1 MYLEHY
7 GLREAP
13 FSITPDTD
21 YFFAT
26 PSHQEAL
33 NVLLVALRMGEGFI
47 KVVGEVGTG
56 KTLLCRKLL
65 KVLEGEFITAYIPD
79 PFLTPIQLRLA
90 LAHELG
96 IDISPRVG
104 RQRVYDE
111 IRERLIEISASG
123 KSVVLILDEAQALPD
138 ESLEGLRLLTN
149 FETEKR
155 KLLQIAMFGQPE
167 LDQRLNQTSMRQLK
181 QRITFSYSLR
191 GMDYKALS
199 AYVIHRLQQAG
210 YQGKQ
215 PFSPRA
221 LRMLLKGSRG
231 IPRLV
236 NILSHKSLLATFGVG
251 KIAVTPAAVELAIKD
266 TEGAEP
272 LSTNVVKITFATIAL
287 LLVGALYF
295 SWNSGL

>member
-21 YFFAT
+21 YFFAA

-65 KVLEGEFITAYIPD
+65 KILDGEFVTAYIPD
-79 PFLTPIQLRLA
+79 PFLTPVQLRLA

-104 RQRVYDE
+104 RQKVYDA
-111 IRERLIEISASG
+111 IRQRLIEISASG
-123 KSVVLILDEAQALPD
+123 QSVVLILDEAQALPD

-167 LDQRLNQTSMRQLK
+167 LDQRLNQPSMRQLK
-181 QRITFSYSLR
+181 QRITFSYLLH
-191 GMDYKALS
+191 GMDCKALS
-199 AYVIHRLQQAG
+199 AYVIHRLKQAG
-210 YQGKQ
+210 YQGEQ

-221 LRMLLKGSRG
+221 LRCLYKGSRG

-236 NILSHKSLLATFGVG
+236 NILSHKSLLATFGTG
-251 KIAVTPAAVELAIKD
+251 KLAVTSAAVKLAIKD

-272 LSTNVVKITFATIAL
+272 LPTGLAKTTFISIL
-287 LLVGALYF
+287 LLLFAGLYF
-295 SWNSGL
+295 SGGFSL